1 MSNRFHISSVK
12 VTGPGVRDSEV
23 KFQEGLNIIEGGSD
37 TGKTSIAHCI
47 LYVFNKSWGNKNDS
61 KRHNKFPFLDEYGYT
76 QVAVNFKNNEGYINI
91 SRAKGAKQVQVD
103 SSISNISP
111 GYYSINNKTKG
122 KNLNDILLEM
132 MEIEERHQVPKNVNY
147 QTQILSWKGI
157 APLWYM
163 DENDIIQANPI
174 MLPSHTTQ
182 NTAFLSSLIF
192 MITGDDVEIP
202 EGIRDPKTKKA
213 KDEATKGQLTKQL
226 QESSEKLKEI
236 HSQLV
241 DKKYEDVEDQLQVI
255 VDKIDKLNEQIYER
269 INNIHSIQQDITKI
283 SQQIEEMTVY
293 IARFKNLRSEY
304 IGDIKRLGFIVNG
317 EQQLKHIQ
325 GKRKCP
331 FCNQTINSKENHSH
345 TKAAQAEVSRIME
358 QLESLEQSTKDVRNR
373 KENLVQEQCDKEER
387 LSQLSQKL
395 QKEMKPELKNLREQ
409 QERYQNY
416 LLLKNQEK
424 IYKELISEW
433 SDEINKIDNEKEKN
447 PEYHPLERFPEHFAE
462 KIAHIVHSILKKCD
476 YSDLE
481 NVRFDLKNFEIE
493 INGIQKSDNHGK
505 GYRAFLNTIV
515 NLAFREYMYENAVY
529 SSWLD
534 IIDTPFLGLD
544 EVGNTGLPDHLK
556 NGLLRYLTSHQQEG
570 QVILIE
576 NNTDMP
582 SKSLDKEKVNVI
594 NFENNSERNGFL
606 LDVNK

>member
-1 MSNRFHISSVK
+1 MNNRFHISSVK
-12 VTGPGVRDSEV
+12 VTGSGVRDSEV
-23 KFQEGLNIIEGGSD
+23 QFQEGLNIIEGGSD
-37 TGKTSIAHCI
+37 TGKTSIVHCI
-47 LYVFNKSWGNKNDS
+47 LYVFNKSWGNKNDN

-76 QVAVNFKNNEGYINI
+76 QVVVTFKNDEDYITI
-91 SRAKGAKQVQVD
+91 SRKKDTKKVQVD
-103 SSISNISP
+103 SSVPGISS
-111 GYYSINNKTKG
+111 GSYSINNTKS

-132 MEIEERHQVPKNVNY
+132 LGMQGRHQIPKNVNY
-147 QTQILSWKGI
+147 QTQNFSWKGI
-157 APLWYM
+157 SPLWYV

-174 MLPSHTTQ
+174 MLPLYKTQ
-182 NTAFLSSLIF
+182 TTAFLSSLIF
-192 MITGDDVEIP
+192 MITGSEIEIP

-226 QESSEKLKEI
+226 QESSNKIKEI
-236 HSQLV
+236 HSQIAE
-241 DKKYEDVEDQLQVI
+241 KKYADVEDQLQVI
-255 VDKIDKLNEQIYER
+255 VDKIDKLNGQIYDR
-269 INNIHSIQQDITKI
+269 VNNIHSIQQDLTKI

-293 IARFKNLRSEY
+293 VARFKNLRSEY
-304 IGDIKRLGFIVNG
+304 VGDIKRLSFIVNG

-331 FCNQTINSKENHSH
+331 FCNQTINLKENHNH
-345 TKAAQAEVSRIME
+345 TKAAQAELSRIME
-358 QLESLEQSTKDVRNR
+358 QLESLEQSTKDVKN
-373 KENLVQEQCDKEER
+373 KKYNLEQEQRNKEEH
-387 LSQLSQKL
+387 LSQLSQQL
-395 QKEMKPELKNLREQ
+395 QKKMEPELKDLREQ

-416 LLLKNQEK
+416 LLLKNQEA

-433 SDEINKIDNEKEKN
+433 SDEINKIDNEKEKH
-447 PEYHPLERFPEHFAE
+447 PEYHPLEHLPEHFAE
-462 KIAHIVHSILKKCD
+462 EIANAVHSILKECG

-481 NVRFDLKNFEIE
+481 NVKFDIKNFEIE

-505 GYRAFLNTIV
+505 GYRALLNTIV

-544 EVGNTGLPDHLK
+544 EVENSGLPDHLK

>member
-1 MSNRFHISSVK
+1 MNNRFHISSVK

-23 KFQEGLNIIEGGSD
+23 QFQEGLNIIEGGSD
-37 TGKTSIAHCI
+37 TGKTSIVHCI
-47 LYVFNKSWGNKNDS
+47 LYVFNKSWGNKNDN

-76 QVAVNFKNNEGYINI
+76 QVVVTFKNDEDYITI
-91 SRAKGAKQVQVD
+91 SRKKDTKKVQVD
-103 SSISNISP
+103 SSVPGISS
-111 GYYSINNKTKG
+111 GSYSINNTKS

-132 MEIEERHQVPKNVNY
+132 LGMQGRHQIPKNVNY
-147 QTQILSWKGI
+147 QTQNFSWKGI
-157 APLWYM
+157 SPLWYV

-174 MLPSHTTQ
+174 MLPLYKTQ
-182 NTAFLSSLIF
+182 TTAFLSSLIF
-192 MITGDDVEIP
+192 MITGSEIEIP

-226 QESSEKLKEI
+226 QESSNKIKEI
-236 HSQLV
+236 HSQIAE
-241 DKKYEDVEDQLQVI
+241 KKYADVEDQLQVI
-255 VDKIDKLNEQIYER
+255 VDKIDKLNGQIYDR
-269 INNIHSIQQDITKI
+269 VNNIHSIQQDLTKI

-293 IARFKNLRSEY
+293 VARFKNLRSEY
-304 IGDIKRLGFIVNG
+304 VGDIKRLSFIVNG

-331 FCNQTINSKENHSH
+331 FCNQTINLKENHNH
-345 TKAAQAEVSRIME
+345 TKAAQAELSRIME
-358 QLESLEQSTKDVRNR
+358 QLESLEQSTKDVKN
-373 KENLVQEQCDKEER
+373 KKYNLEQEQRNKEEH
-387 LSQLSQKL
+387 LSQLSQQL
-395 QKEMKPELKNLREQ
+395 QKKMEPELKDLREQ

-416 LLLKNQEK
+416 LLLKNQEA

-433 SDEINKIDNEKEKN
+433 SDEINKIDNEKEKH
-447 PEYHPLERFPEHFAE
+447 PEYHPLEHLPEHFAE
-462 KIAHIVHSILKKCD
+462 EIANAFHSILKECG

-481 NVRFDLKNFEIE
+481 NVRFDIKNFEIE

-505 GYRAFLNTIV
+505 GYRALLNTIV

-544 EVGNTGLPDHLK
+544 EVENSGLPDHLK